1 LISTFPGERGRTM
14 KVEELMTKVV
24 KVVKTD
30 QSLLEIRELMLNN
43 NLRRIPVV
51 DKEGHLKG
59 IVTDGDVSRATPS
72 DASTLDRYEA
82 NYILGKLKA
91 QDLMTKAVITVKAE
105 DGVET
110 AAYLMYKNKIGAL
123 PVINDKNEIVGII
136 SDTDIFKAFVDLLG
150 YAKTSTKIT
159 VDTLDRVGVLADL
172 TQIFKN
178 RGVNIISVITR
189 KIGPK
194 RAAVT
199 VRADLTNAMDII
211 QTIRDAGFVITE
223 ISTLKVDD
231 RHES

>member
-1 LISTFPGERGRTM
+1 M

-24 KVVKTD
+24 KVVKAD

-51 DKEGHLKG
+51 DKDGHLKG

-123 PVINDKNEIVGII
+123 PVVNENNEIVGII

-159 VDTLDRVGVLADL
+159 IDTLDRVGVLADL
-172 TQIFKN
+172 TQIFKD

-199 VRADLTNAMDII
+199 VRANLTNAMDII

>member
-1 LISTFPGERGRTM
+1 M
-14 KVEELMTKVV
+14 QVKELMTSVV
-24 KVVKTD
+24 KVVTEA

-72 DASTLDRYEA
+72 DASTLDRYEV

-91 QDLMTKAVITVKAE
+91 RDLMTKAVITVKAD

-123 PVINDKNEIVGII
+123 PVINENNEIAGII
-136 SDTDIFKAFVDLLG
+136 SDTDIFKAFVSILG
-150 YAKTSTKIT
+150 YAKTSTTIT

-172 TQIFKN
+172 AKIFKD
-178 RGVNIISVITR
+178 RGVNIISVLTR

-194 RAAVT
+194 RAAIT

-211 QTIRDAGFVITE
+211 QTIRDEGFVITD

-231 RHES
+231 LHEK

>member
-1 LISTFPGERGRTM
+1 M
-14 KVEELMTKVV
+14 QVKDLMTKVV
-24 KVVKTD
+24 KVVTTN

-51 DKEGHLKG
+51 DGDGYLKG

-72 DASTLDRYEA
+72 DASTLDRYEV

-91 QDLMTKAVITVKAE
+91 KDLMTKAVITVKAE

-110 AAYLMYKNKIGAL
+110 AAYLMYKFKIGAL
-123 PVINDKNEIVGII
+123 PVVDTANKVVGII
-136 SDTDIFKAFVDLLG
+136 SDTDVFKAFVDLLG

-159 VDTLDRVGVLADL
+159 VDTQDKVGVLADL
-172 TQIFKN
+172 AQIFKDQ
-178 RGVNIISVITR
+178 GVNIISVLTR

-194 RAAVT
+194 RAAIT

-211 QTIRDAGFVITE
+211 QTIRDAGFLITD

-231 RHES
+231 AHEE

>member
-1 LISTFPGERGRTM
+1 M

-24 KVVKTD
+24 KVVKAD

-123 PVINDKNEIVGII
+123 PVVNENNEIVGII

-159 VDTLDRVGVLADL
+159 IDTLDRVGVLADL
-172 TQIFKN
+172 TQIFKD

-189 KIGPK
+189 KLGPK

-199 VRADLTNAMDII
+199 VRANLTNAMDII